1 MFVVTGRSTSLSMS
15 MKVIAWTHDGHE
27 IYIIIILYR
36 LEYTI
41 NIIGLLAVYDIFTLV
56 VASQAYA
63 ITIKI
68 ITHKI

>member
-1 MFVVTGRSTSLSMS
+1 MAGLMMVMTCTC
-15 MKVIAWTHDGHE
+15 
-27 IYIIIILYR
+27 R

-63 ITIKI
+63 ITKVS
-68 ITHKI
+68 THATD